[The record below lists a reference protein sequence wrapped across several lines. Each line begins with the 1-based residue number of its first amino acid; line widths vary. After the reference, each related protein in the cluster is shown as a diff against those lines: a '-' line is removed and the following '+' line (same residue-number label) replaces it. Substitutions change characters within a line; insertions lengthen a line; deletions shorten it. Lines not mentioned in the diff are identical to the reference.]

1 MDLSQREL
9 IDVGLDALEADHGEL
24 PAGLAQRVLD
34 QASAARVHSTDD
46 DAEWGTNARHPLTSL
61 SAFITTAAELG
72 HHLDTLSDDDWR
84 TPTAVYDSNVRDL
97 VAHLVGVERYVL
109 GQLGRRTALDAP
121 TRELHQPVTR
131 GAAADL
137 DGAPG
142 PAVARAWWQEVMQVI
157 AACSELGPSHPVTFH
172 HLPGSIRGLLVVRT
186 FEVWTHDDDI
196 RRAVDRP
203 VNDLDDPRL
212 AMMSS
217 TLMELIPQGMGIL
230 DTARPGRTARF
241 VLTGDGA
248 GTHDVAL
255 APDQGPGDPD
265 ITITT
270 STVELCRLAAAR
282 VAIDDLPVE
291 VDGDRSLLEP
301 ILVGAGAFA
310 LD

>member
-9 IDVGLDALEADHGEL
+9 IDVGLDALEADTTDL
-24 PAGLAQRVLD
+24 PAGLADRLLG
-34 QASAARVHSTDD
+34 AATTTAPRRAA
-46 DAEWGTNARHPLTSL
+46 DAQWGTNARHPLTSL

-72 HHLDTLSDDDWR
+72 HHLDTLSDEEWT
-84 TPTAVYDSNVRDL
+84 TPTAVHDSTVREL
-97 VAHLVGVERYVL
+97 VVHLVGVERYVL
-109 GQLGRRTALDAP
+109 GQLGRRPSLDAP

-131 GAAADL
+131 AAAAEL
-137 DGAPG
+137 DGAAG
-142 PAVARAWWQEVMQVI
+142 AEVARTWWREVMQLI
-157 AACSELGPSHPVTFH
+157 GACSELGPAHPVTFH

-203 VNDLDDPRL
+203 TNDLDDPRL

-217 TLMELIPQGMGIL
+217 TLMELIPQGMALMGV
-230 DTARPGRTARF
+230 AQPGRTARF
-241 VLTGDGA
+241 ALTGDGA

-255 APDQGPGDPD
+255 APGETPGRPD
-265 ITITT
+265 ITIATNALP
-270 STVELCRLAAAR
+270 LCRLAADR
-282 VAIDDLPVE
+282 LVVADLPVE

-301 ILVGAGAFA
+301 ILAGAGAFA